1 MILTK
6 ELRLFRY
13 CYLSLGRR
21 ICSWV
26 FSDCQKTRRKP
37 NICNTNEK
45 RRQSVSENTIL
56 LLCNSLRWL
65 FRTKLLRTKL
75 DIYVFITITEA
86 IPLLPD
92 YTSPRI
98 SLTQ

>member
-13 CYLSLGRR
+13 CNLSLLGRR
-21 ICSWV
+21 ICSW
-26 FSDCQKTRRKP
+26 FFFWLTKKKRIKT
-37 NICNTNEK
+37 NICTTSDK

-75 DIYVFITITEA
+75 DIIT
-86 IPLLPD
+86 
-92 YTSPRI
+92 
-98 SLTQ
+98 